1 MKVITTRRNRWSFAV
16 GTVGRDMVYSMMAVF
31 LIFFL
36 TEVLDLDNATMW
48 WINGIFLAVRL
59 LDAFDD
65 VITGFIIDNTRTRW
79 GQFKPWI
86 AIGAVLTGGLTL
98 LLFSDF
104 GVRGTSFVVLFGFV
118 YVLWGIAFSMNDI
131 GYWSLLPALSV
142 DPGERERLGSLA
154 KVFATIG
161 LFTTVVGIFP
171 VTTALGGDARAWTTF
186 AGIVV
191 VIMLLGQMVTLAGVK
206 EPRITTEPAS
216 TPLRDV
222 VSILGRNDQ
231 LLWTAA
237 SMVLFLIGYNT
248 TTTFG
253 AYFFKYA
260 YRDEAA
266 FSPFA
271 AILGVGQLIGY
282 ALFPLVSKRLTRRQL
297 FTAAMAVVSAS
308 YVIFFFS
315 PMNLIFI
322 GIAGLM
328 LFVGI
333 SFVTVLMIVFLSDC
347 VEYGQWKL
355 GRRNQAITFSVQ
367 PLINKVG
374 GAMATAIVGTTLIVT
389 GINEAPTPDDVTPEG
404 LFGMKMMMMAFP
416 LALMLISYALN
427 RRFYRIDEAFHA
439 RIVADLRARG
449 QLVEG

>member
-1 MKVITTRRNRWSFAV
+1 MNPDGVRRNRWTFAI

-36 TEVLDLDNATMW
+36 TEILDLDNATLW

-65 VITGFIIDNTRTRW
+65 VVTGLIVDNTRTRW

-86 AIGAVLTGGLTL
+86 VAGALGTGALTL
-98 LLFSDF
+98 LLFSDL
-104 GVRGTSFVVLFGFV
+104 GVRGPGYVVLFGVV
-118 YVLWGIAFSMNDI
+118 YLLWGIAFSMNDI
-131 GYWSLLPALSV
+131 VYWSLLPALSF
-142 DPGERERLGSLA
+142 DPEERERLGSLA
-154 KVFATIG
+154 KVFATVG

-171 VTTALGGDARAWTTF
+171 VTNALGGDARAWTTF

-191 VIMLLGQMVTLAGVK
+191 VLMLLGQAVTVLGVR
-206 EPRITTEPAS
+206 EPRITTKPVG

-222 VSILGRNDQ
+222 VRILGRNDQ
-231 LLWTAA
+231 LLWVAA

-260 YRDEAA
+260 YRDENMY
-266 FSPFA
+266 SPFA
-271 AILGVGQLIGY
+271 AILGVGQLAGF
-282 ALFPLVSKRLTRRQL
+282 ALFPLVSRRLNRRQI
-297 FTAAMAVVSAS
+297 FTGAMATIVAG
-308 YVIFFFS
+308 YVLFFFS
-315 PMNLIFI
+315 PMDLLPI

-328 LFVGI
+328 LFIGN
-333 SFVTVLMIVFLSDC
+333 SFVAVLMIVFLSDC

-367 PLINKVG
+367 PMINKIG
-374 GAMATAIVGTTLIVT
+374 GAMGTAIVGATLIVT

-416 LALMLISYALN
+416 LVLMLASYALN
-427 RRFYRIDEAFHA
+427 RRFYKIDEAFHA
-439 RIVADLRARG
+439 GIVADLRARG
-449 QLVEG
+449 ELIS